1 MSHIVGGVN
10 IFGNLLPVLFCRM
23 LCKCF
28 KERRGRKKIETDD
41 DKYTS
46 WERDYD
52 LVDFPIHGLYEEYL
66 EMGKLITRHPNTAGL
81 KMVLYRTFGTNQRH
95 TNPLMTVFYIGK

>member
-1 MSHIVGGVN
+1 MSHVGSMN
-10 IFGNLLPVLFCRM
+10 IFGNLLPVVFCRM

-66 EMGKLITRHPNTAGL
+66 EMGKLITHHPTTAGL
-81 KMVLYRTFGTNQRH
+81 KMVLFSTFDTNQRH
-95 TNPLMTVFYIGK
+95 TDPLMTVFYIGK